1 MGWELFVQKPEFDLQ
16 LHGDMLSRFDNLVY
30 EVSFCLGKILV

>member
-1 MGWELFVQKPEFDLQ
+1 MGWELVVQEPEFDLQ

-30 EVSFCLGKILV
+30 EVSFLVRKI